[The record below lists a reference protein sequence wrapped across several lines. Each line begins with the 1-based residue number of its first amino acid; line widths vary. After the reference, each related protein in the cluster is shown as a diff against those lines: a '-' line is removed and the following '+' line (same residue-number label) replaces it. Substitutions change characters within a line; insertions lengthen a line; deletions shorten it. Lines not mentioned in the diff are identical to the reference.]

1 MECSSDSSS
10 RNMPIIYRR
19 RSQSFSGAESDL
31 ENIAP
36 PPPDPDDS
44 IILSG
49 LVRTGEASRLRRR
62 GAMRLDHGHIAQ
74 DVHIQA
80 PSPTVVVVD
89 SPPWDSEPEE
99 TQGGPVLPRE
109 RLRTVRR
116 GRPRR
121 AAGDEELNY
130 TYTIFCGAGDGED
143 SGGGFADQSC
153 APFQPSLLPL
163 YPQSSSCGPSK
174 KKISNGCGAV
184 LHLSAAPRR
193 RQGTWLAKD
202 NATSV
207 AVPMDATYFDKDAAS
222 KIVRN
227 ACGCFREGIGCAVW

>member
-1 MECSSDSSS
+1 
-10 RNMPIIYRR
+10 MPITYRR
-19 RSQSFSGAESDL
+19 RTPSFSDAESDL

-36 PPPDPDDS
+36 PPPDADDS

-74 DVHIQA
+74 DVHLQA

-99 TQGGPVLPRE
+99 APGGPVLPRE
-109 RLRTVRR
+109 RLRTARR

-130 TYTIFCGAGDGED
+130 TYTIFCGAGDDGD
-143 SGGGFADQSC
+143 AGGGFADQSS
-153 APFQPSLLPL
+153 ASFEPSLLPL
-163 YPQSSSCGPSK
+163 YPQSSSCRPSFSPRK
-174 KKISNGCGAV
+174 KTSNGCGAV

-193 RQGTWLAKD
+193 RQSAWLAND
-202 NATSV
+202 DASGV
-207 AVPMDATYFDKDAAS
+207 VIPMDATYFDKDAAS

-227 ACGCFREGIGCAVW
+227 ACGCLREGIGCAVW

>member
-1 MECSSDSSS
+1 
-10 RNMPIIYRR
+10 MPIIYRR
-19 RSQSFSGAESDL
+19 RSPSFSDAESDL

-36 PPPDPDDS
+36 PPPPDADDS

-74 DVHIQA
+74 EVHLQA
-80 PSPTVVVVD
+80 PSPTVVVD

-99 TQGGPVLPRE
+99 AQGGAVLPRE
-109 RLRTVRR
+109 RLRTIRR

-121 AAGDEELNY
+121 AAGDEEMNY
-130 TYTIFCGAGDGED
+130 TYTLFCGSGDDQD
-143 SGGGFADQSC
+143 SGGGFAGQPC
-153 APFQPSLLPL
+153 VPFEPSLLPL
-163 YPQSSSCGPSK
+163 FPQSSSCGPSLSSR

-193 RQGTWLAKD
+193 RQATWLAKD
-202 NATSV
+202 DATGV
-207 AVPMDATYFDKDAAS
+207 VIPMDATYFDKEAAS

-227 ACGCFREGIGCAVW
+227 ACGCLREGVGCAVW